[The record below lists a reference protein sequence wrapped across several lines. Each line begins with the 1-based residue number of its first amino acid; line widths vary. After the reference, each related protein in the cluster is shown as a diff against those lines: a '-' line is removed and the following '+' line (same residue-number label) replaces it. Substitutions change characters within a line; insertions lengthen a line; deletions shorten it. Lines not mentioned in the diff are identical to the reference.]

1 MKDLTLVIPAKDESE
16 SLPKVLETLQHLNVN
31 IIISLKNNDLKT
43 INSIK
48 ENEKVKIFYQS
59 GTGYG
64 NSLIEAINNCK
75 TDFFCI
81 FNADGSFEVDDINK
95 MYLLIKNENDFVFTS
110 RYEKDGGS
118 EDDTIVTYIGN
129 KFFSN
134 LSKVLF
140 SLKLNDILYTYLM
153 GRTNSFKK
161 LNIKSS
167 DFRFCVELPIKM
179 HLKHMRYLNIASKEK
194 KRIAGFKKVNAIK
207 DGFLILIEILRLFL
221 FRKNFK

>member
-31 IIISLKNNDLKT
+31 IIISLKKNDLKT

-134 LSKVLF
+134 LSKILF

-207 DGFLILIEILRLFL
+207 DGFLILIEILRIFL